1 MKKLALVAAPLF
13 HLRLEAMATNRGE
26 AHIGKHVAKTG
37 KVKKNNNKFFVFCRT
52 GNGRGYHWQVDCTWQ
67 SIMQSQARNSQLN
80 DVRSSHWQVYCPL
93 QDKSMRKIDHFKGST
108 RAKQFVGG

>member
-37 KVKKNNNKFFVFCRT
+37 KVKENNNGDLKNNGSRT
-52 GNGRGYHWQVDCTWQ
+52 G
-67 SIMQSQARNSQLN
+67 
-80 DVRSSHWQVYCPL
+80 
-93 QDKSMRKIDHFKGST
+93 
-108 RAKQFVGG
+108 VGF

>member
-37 KVKKNNNKFFVFCRT
+37 KVKKNNNKFFVFCIT
-52 GNGRGYHWQVDCTWQ
+52 GNRRGNHWQVDCTWQ
-67 SIMQSQARNSQLN
+67 SIMQSQARDSQLN
-80 DVRSSHWQVYCPL
+80 DVRSSHW
-93 QDKSMRKIDHFKGST
+93 
-108 RAKQFVGG
+108 